1 MRLGDLSLSL
11 SLSPLPSWGLRIGI
25 LLEKKQTIERGVRLM
40 IVTAHHVM
48 NNRVKVAQGVG
59 WEEEEED

>member
-1 MRLGDLSLSL
+1 M
-11 SLSPLPSWGLRIGI
+11 
-25 LLEKKQTIERGVRLM
+25 LEKKQTIERGVRLM

-59 WEEEEED
+59 WEEEEEEEEED